1 MLQVISLPRNALCE
15 HWSPMGGMD
24 AMHQEC
30 HGLLSVG
37 LPGGTVR
44 HLVLPQVAK
53 KKLHLISLLFP
64 EWKAGELLPSGLLL
78 PFLWKAGNC
87 TRFGNQPSPT
97 HSNLAAKFRPFLSQA
112 ESGSST
118 SMAAGLCLSF
128 VSHTAKPTSLPLHL
142 PLRHGSTIFAG
153 TLFFFFFIHPEVK
166 NPSWNGKFQLKQI
179 LNVAKSQAH
188 GNRTQKRGCWTSLTP
203 HSTSSST
210 SKAYFD
216 PLWNRTQFHKQQLC
230 KPLCI
235 YYLQKPQPFNGSILS
250 AIWIQLQ
257 NRHPK
262 SLGQPEEKEMGKP
275 RPLWAQS
282 NFASFGGASPTPLIA
297 DSQNVFVAGCCP
309 EIPLS
314 PQVWT
319 FIPPIFFYRSKSV
332 TWSKSSHL
340 QTSLLRARSNTVIQR
355 CHKYM
360 F

>member
-1 MLQVISLPRNALCE
+1 
-15 HWSPMGGMD
+15 MGTGPKR
-24 AMHQEC
+24 
-30 HGLLSVG
+30 G
-37 LPGGTVR
+37 
-44 HLVLPQVAK
+44 
-53 KKLHLISLLFP
+53 
-64 EWKAGELLPSGLLL
+64 
-78 PFLWKAGNC
+78 
-87 TRFGNQPSPT
+87 
-97 HSNLAAKFRPFLSQA
+97 
-112 ESGSST
+112 
-118 SMAAGLCLSF
+118 AAGRVWL
-128 VSHTAKPTSLPLHL
+128 
-142 PLRHGSTIFAG
+142 
-153 TLFFFFFIHPEVK
+153 
-166 NPSWNGKFQLKQI
+166 
-179 LNVAKSQAH
+179 
-188 GNRTQKRGCWTSLTP
+188 

-216 PLWNRTQFHKQQLC
+216 PLWNKTQFHKQQLC